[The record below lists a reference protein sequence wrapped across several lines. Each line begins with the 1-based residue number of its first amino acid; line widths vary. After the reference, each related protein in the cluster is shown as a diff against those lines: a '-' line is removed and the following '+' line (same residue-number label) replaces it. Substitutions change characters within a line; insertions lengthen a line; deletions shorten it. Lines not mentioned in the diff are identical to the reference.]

1 MLSEEEKAALPP
13 EYYEEAK
20 QMARDAYAHRLKE
33 LELEPH
39 DARRWQLLLKAVE
52 APVGRMRVA
61 LASRGAK
68 ERERVWQR
76 QQTSGEL
83 DDGRIV
89 DGVAGERNV
98 YKKRSPEDDSAAGSR
113 ARLPKRVKFV
123 LDVSGSM
130 YTFNRIDKRL
140 CEANGQSLNASRR
153 ECTPVLV
160 LRSRP

>member
-20 QMARDAYAHRLKE
+20 QMARDAYTHRLKE
-33 LELEPH
+33 LDLAPH
-39 DARRWQLLLKAVE
+39 DANKWEWLLRQVA

-98 YKKRSPEDDSAAGSR
+98 YKKRAADEAAAAGSR
-113 ARLPKRVKFV
+113 AQLPKRVKFV

-130 YTFNRIDKRL
+130 YTFNRSEPRRPRL
-140 CEANGQSLNASRR
+140 LAASDGLPRATAHNA
-153 ECTPVLV
+153 P
-160 LRSRP
+160 P